1 MRPRPPRPPL
11 TYTLFPF
18 STLFRS
24 VNGIFY
30 GFVLNVGNFVDT
42 GKFWDTYDC
51 PQDDYFFGPGAHMK
65 TSIPGPANPLTDLL
79 TNATAG
85 ILPLYRDTLQCNK
98 RTLTDLG
105 RYAIGKM
112 MEKKNGRA
120 SGRGRVCRYV

>member
-1 MRPRPPRPPL
+1 
-11 TYTLFPF
+11 
-18 STLFRS
+18 
-24 VNGIFY
+24 
-30 GFVLNVGNFVDT
+30 
-42 GKFWDTYDC
+42 
-51 PQDDYFFGPGAHMK
+51 MK

-112 MEKKNGRA
+112 MEKKIIIEVDHLELKMKSELLDIAEQQTPVYPLVSSHGEIGRA
-120 SGRGRVCRYV
+120 LCRERVCQYV